1 MEVSVDEELRRR
13 AVEIFS
19 QADLTEEEAVILF
32 YKRTVALGKIALP
45 GKREETRKAKR
56 ARMNAR
62 FAEWDAF

>member
-32 YKRTVALGKIALP
+32 L
-45 GKREETRKAKR
+45 
-56 ARMNAR
+56 
-62 FAEWDAF
+62 

>member
-32 YKRTVALGKIALP
+32 YKRTVALGKICP
-45 GKREETRKAKR
+45 SR
-56 ARMNAR
+56 
-62 FAEWDAF
+62 

>member
-13 AVEIFS
+13 AAIFS